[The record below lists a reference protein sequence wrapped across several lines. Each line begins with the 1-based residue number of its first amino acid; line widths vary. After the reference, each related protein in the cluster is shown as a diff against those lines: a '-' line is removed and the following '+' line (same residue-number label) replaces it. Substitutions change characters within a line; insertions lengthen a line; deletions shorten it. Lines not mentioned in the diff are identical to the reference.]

1 MSYYKKYFL
10 SVFQMSAMLADIY
23 EYVTI
28 FLLTYKVLLQEILE
42 FKGVSLFG
50 STLLLYPL

>member
-1 MSYYKKYFL
+1 
-10 SVFQMSAMLADIY
+10 MSAMLADIY